1 MKNMLVRRTYVRH
14 RSLSHPAPRCG
25 RWEHRATASKP
36 GVVPLKMSTVEGI
49 ELLAKAGIVPEAIYV
64 DASHHYKDV
73 IQELTLC
80 LKHFPDAA
88 VCGDDWDCEPRSPG
102 RPPWRPALPI
112 GPEPAAMACRQT
124 RPWLELPKRWPTATI
139 CASTRKVASAGRS
152 SASTA
157 TSCAV
162 PETFT
167 TCVRLGLPH
176 NTHALSGALYA
187 QEADVSKAAVARY
200 KKVEAALKA
209 GDIEGEALLELVRG
223 EEEGVDVEK
232 AVNDLYPPKGRT
244 MLMLA
249 AIHGRHMAAAAL
261 VELKAF
267 VDMQTK
273 QKRETALHLAA
284 YHGHEEVVKVL
295 LQAEANT
302 TMVNEYQETAQQA
315 AHGAGKEGA
324 AQLIAAAAAKKNGK
338 E

>member
-1 MKNMLVRRTYVRH
+1 M
-14 RSLSHPAPRCG
+14 
-25 RWEHRATASKP
+25 
-36 GVVPLKMSTVEGI
+36 PLR
-49 ELLAKAGIVPEAIYV
+49 LKAE
-64 DASHHYKDV
+64 
-73 IQELTLC
+73 
-80 LKHFPDAA
+80 
-88 VCGDDWDCEPRSPG
+88 
-102 RPPWRPALPI
+102 
-112 GPEPAAMACRQT
+112 
-124 RPWLELPKRWPTATI
+124 PKRWPIATI

-324 AQLIAAAAAKKNGK
+324 AKLIAAAAAKKKGT

>member
-1 MKNMLVRRTYVRH
+1 M
-14 RSLSHPAPRCG
+14 
-25 RWEHRATASKP
+25 
-36 GVVPLKMSTVEGI
+36 
-49 ELLAKAGIVPEAIYV
+49 
-64 DASHHYKDV
+64 
-73 IQELTLC
+73 
-80 LKHFPDAA
+80 
-88 VCGDDWDCEPRSPG
+88 
-102 RPPWRPALPI
+102 
-112 GPEPAAMACRQT
+112 
-124 RPWLELPKRWPTATI
+124 
-139 CASTRKVASAGRS
+139 
-152 SASTA
+152 
-157 TSCAV
+157 

-261 VELKAF
+261 VSSKAF
-267 VDMQTK
+267 VDMQVRLELLIFFPIYVCVFFSKAPFLLQTK

-324 AQLIAAAAAKKNGK
+324 AQLIAAAAKRK

>member
-1 MKNMLVRRTYVRH
+1 LPTDPPVARAAKEVADRYHLRIHAEGGKCWTFERIHRDDLRRARDVYYVR
-14 RSLSHPAPRCG
+14 SL
-25 RWEHRATASKP
+25 
-36 GVVPLKMSTVEGI
+36 
-49 ELLAKAGIVPEAIYV
+49 
-64 DASHHYKDV
+64 
-73 IQELTLC
+73 
-80 LKHFPDAA
+80 
-88 VCGDDWDCEPRSPG
+88 GD
-102 RPPWRPALPI
+102 
-112 GPEPAAMACRQT
+112 T
-124 RPWLELPKRWPTATI
+124 
-139 CASTRKVASAGRS
+139 
-152 SASTA
+152 
-157 TSCAV
+157 
-162 PETFT
+162 
-167 TCVRLGLPH
+167 H
-176 NTHALSGALYA
+176 NTAHALSGALCA
-187 QEADVSKAAVARY
+187 QEADVSKAAAARY

-324 AQLIAAAAAKKNGK
+324 AKLIAAAAAKKEK